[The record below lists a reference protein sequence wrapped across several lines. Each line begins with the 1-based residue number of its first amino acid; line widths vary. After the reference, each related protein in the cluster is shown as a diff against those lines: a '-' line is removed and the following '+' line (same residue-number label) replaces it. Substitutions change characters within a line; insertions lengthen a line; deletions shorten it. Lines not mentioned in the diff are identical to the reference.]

1 MPVFLAVNALY
12 SDVAGRT
19 HTFHVASN
27 GGMSST
33 LLAPKD
39 HLLVFNFV
47 KFEQTVEL
55 VSTTVDEI
63 VAFLNSNG

>member
-1 MPVFLAVNALY
+1 MPGFVAVNALY

-55 VSTTVDEI
+55 VSTTVDDI